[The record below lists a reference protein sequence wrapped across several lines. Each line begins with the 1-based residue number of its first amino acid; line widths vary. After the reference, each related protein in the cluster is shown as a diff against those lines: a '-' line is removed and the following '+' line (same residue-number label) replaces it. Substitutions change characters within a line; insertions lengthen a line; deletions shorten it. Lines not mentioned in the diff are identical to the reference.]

1 MTPRSLPA
9 ALLLSLAGVAA
20 AQAQGAAGPDGKQIS
35 MQGANGAP
43 ACVTCHGARGEGN
56 PAAGFPQLAGIGAK
70 YLTEQLQAMANGS
83 RVSPVMAA
91 TAKALNAEQQA
102 AVARYYASLPSP
114 LNIDRLAATAM
125 NPVTPADTGAWLATR
140 GAWDKNVPACNQC
153 HGPGGIGV
161 GENFPGLAGQ
171 PAAYIA
177 GQLRAWRQGQRPPG
191 PLALM
196 PAVAT
201 RLTDAE
207 IDAVSAYYAG
217 LPKAADLL
225 AAQAPAAPGAR
236 P

>member
-1 MTPRSLPA
+1 MTPRSLSA
-9 ALLLSLAGVAA
+9 TLLSGLLCATAA
-20 AQAQGAAGPDGKQIS
+20 HAQGAPDGKQIS

-43 ACVTCHGARGEGN
+43 ACITCHGARGEGN

-70 YLTEQLQAMANGS
+70 YLAEQLEAMANGS
-83 RVSPVMAA
+83 RVSPIMAA
-91 TAKALNAEQQA
+91 TAKALSPAQQE
-102 AVARYYASLPSP
+102 AVARYYAALPSP
-114 LNIDRLAATAM
+114 LNTDRLAATAM
-125 NPVTPADTGAWLATR
+125 HPVKPADTGAWLATR

-161 GENFPGLAGQ
+161 GENFPSLAGQ

-177 GQLRAWRQGQRPPG
+177 GQLRAWQQGQRPPG

-201 RLTDAE
+201 RLSDAE

-217 LPKAADLL
+217 LPAAADQL
-225 AAQAPAAPGAR
+225 ATQTPANQGKTQ
-236 P
+236 

>member
-1 MTPRSLPA
+1 MTPRSLRA
-9 ALLLSLAGVAA
+9 TLLAGLLCATAA
-20 AQAQGAAGPDGKQIS
+20 HAQGAPDGKQIS

-43 ACVTCHGARGEGN
+43 ACITCHGARGEGN

-70 YLTEQLQAMANGS
+70 YLAEQLEAMANGS
-83 RVSPVMAA
+83 RVSPIMAA
-91 TAKALNAEQQA
+91 TAKALSPAQQE
-102 AVARYYASLPSP
+102 AVARYYAALPSP
-114 LNIDRLAATAM
+114 LNTDRLAATAM
-125 NPVTPADTGAWLATR
+125 HPVKPADTGAWLATR

-161 GENFPGLAGQ
+161 GENFPSLAGQ

-177 GQLRAWRQGQRPPG
+177 GQLRAWQQGQRPPG

-201 RLTDAE
+201 RLSDAE

-217 LPKAADLL
+217 LPAAADQL
-225 AAQAPAAPGAR
+225 ATQTPANQGKTQ
-236 P
+236 

>member
-9 ALLLSLAGVAA
+9 LVLSALFATGAS
-20 AQAQGAAGPDGKQIS
+20 AQGAQDGKQIS
-35 MQGANGAP
+35 TQGANGAP
-43 ACVTCHGARGEGN
+43 ACITCHGAQGEGN
-56 PAAGFPQLAGIGAK
+56 PAAGFPQLAGLGAK
-70 YLTEQLQAMANGS
+70 YLSEQLEAMANGS

-91 TAKALNAEQQA
+91 TAKALDPAQQQA
-102 AVARYYASLPSP
+102 VASYYASLPSP

-125 NPVTPADTGAWLATR
+125 HPVEPADTGAWLATR

-161 GENFPGLAGQ
+161 GQNFPSLAGQ

-177 GQLRAWRQGQRPPG
+177 GQLRAWQQGQRPPG
-191 PLALM
+191 PLGLM

-201 RLTDAE
+201 RLSDAD

-225 AAQAPAAPGAR
+225 AAQTPSTDGAK

>member
-1 MTPRSLPA
+1 MTPRSLSA
-9 ALLLSLAGVAA
+9 TLLSGLLCATAA
-20 AQAQGAAGPDGKQIS
+20 HAQGAPDGKQIS

-43 ACVTCHGARGEGN
+43 ACITCHGARGEGN

-70 YLTEQLQAMANGS
+70 YLAEQLEAIANGS
-83 RVSPVMAA
+83 RVSPIMAA
-91 TAKALNAEQQA
+91 TAKALSPAQQE
-102 AVARYYASLPSP
+102 AVARYYAALPSP
-114 LNIDRLAATAM
+114 LNTDRLAATAM
-125 NPVTPADTGAWLATR
+125 HPVKPADTGAWLATR

-161 GENFPGLAGQ
+161 GENFPSLAGQ

-177 GQLRAWRQGQRPPG
+177 GQLRAWQQGQRPPG

-201 RLTDAE
+201 RLSDAE

-217 LPKAADLL
+217 LPAAADQL
-225 AAQAPAAPGAR
+225 ATQTPANQGKTQ
-236 P
+236 

>member
-1 MTPRSLPA
+1 MTPRSLRA
-9 ALLLSLAGVAA
+9 TLLAGLLCATAA
-20 AQAQGAAGPDGKQIS
+20 HAQGAPDGKQIS

-43 ACVTCHGARGEGN
+43 ACITCHGAQGEGN

-70 YLTEQLQAMANGS
+70 YLAEQLEAMANGS
-83 RVSPVMAA
+83 RVSPIMAA
-91 TAKALNAEQQA
+91 TAKALSPAQQE
-102 AVARYYASLPSP
+102 AVARYYAGLPSP
-114 LNIDRLAATAM
+114 LNTDRLAATAM
-125 NPVTPADTGAWLATR
+125 HPVKPADTGAWLATR

-161 GENFPGLAGQ
+161 GENFPSLAGQ

-177 GQLRAWRQGQRPPG
+177 GQLRAWQQGQRPPG

-201 RLTDAE
+201 RLSDAE

-217 LPKAADLL
+217 LPAAADQL
-225 AAQAPAAPGAR
+225 ATQTPANQGKTQ
-236 P
+236 

>member
-1 MTPRSLPA
+1 MSPRFPRATLIA
-9 ALLLSLAGVAA
+9 GALLISAA
-20 AQAQGAAGPDGKQIS
+20 SAQSAPDGKQIS
-35 MQGANGAP
+35 LQGANGAP

-56 PAAGFPQLAGIGAK
+56 PAAGFPQLAGIGSK
-70 YLTEQLQAMANGS
+70 YLAEQLEAMANGS
-83 RVSPVMAA
+83 RVSPIMAA
-91 TAKALNAEQQA
+91 TAKALDPAQQR
-102 AVARYYASLPSP
+102 AVADYYASLPPP
-114 LNIDRLAATAM
+114 LNVDRLAATAM
-125 NPVTPADTGAWLATR
+125 QLAAPADTGAWLATR

-161 GENFPGLAGQ
+161 GASFPSLAGQ

-177 GQLRAWRQGQRPPG
+177 SQLRAWQQGQRPPG

-201 RLTDAE
+201 RLTEAE
-207 IDAVSAYYAG
+207 ITAVSDYYAG

-225 AAQAPAAPGAR
+225 ATQANAAAGAK

>member
-1 MTPRSLPA
+1 MTRRSLPA
-9 ALLLSLAGVAA
+9 TLALAFLYATAA
-20 AQAQGAAGPDGKQIS
+20 HAQGAPDGQKIS
-35 MQGANGAP
+35 AQGANGAP
-43 ACVTCHGARGEGN
+43 ACITCHGAKGEGN
-56 PAAGFPQLAGIGAK
+56 PAAGFPQLAGMGGK
-70 YLTEQLQAMANGS
+70 YLAEQLEAMANGS

-91 TAKALNAEQQA
+91 TAKALDPAQRL
-102 AVARYYASLPSP
+102 AVAQYYAALPSP
-114 LNIDRLAATAM
+114 LDIDGLAATALR
-125 NPVTPADTGAWLATR
+125 PVPPADTGAWLATR

-161 GENFPGLAGQ
+161 GDNFPGLAGQ

-191 PLALM
+191 PLGLM

-217 LPKAADLL
+217 LPKAASLL
-225 AAQAPAAPGAR
+225 ASQAQPAAGAKQ
-236 P
+236 

>member
-1 MTPRSLPA
+1 MTPRSLRA
-9 ALLLSLAGVAA
+9 TLLAGLLCATAA
-20 AQAQGAAGPDGKQIS
+20 HAQGAPDGKQIS

-43 ACVTCHGARGEGN
+43 ACITCHGAQGEGN

-70 YLTEQLQAMANGS
+70 YLAEQLEAMANGS
-83 RVSPVMAA
+83 RVSPIMAA
-91 TAKALNAEQQA
+91 TAKALSPAQQE
-102 AVARYYASLPSP
+102 AVARYYAGLPSP
-114 LNIDRLAATAM
+114 LNTDRLAATAM
-125 NPVTPADTGAWLATR
+125 HPVKPADTGAWLATR

-161 GENFPGLAGQ
+161 GENFPSLAGQ

-177 GQLRAWRQGQRPPG
+177 GQLRAWQQGQRPPG

-201 RLTDAE
+201 RLSDAE

-217 LPKAADLL
+217 LPAAADQL
-225 AAQAPAAPGAR
+225 AAQSPANQGKTQ
-236 P
+236 

>member
-1 MTPRSLPA
+1 MFHRSLSA
-9 ALLLSLAGVAA
+9 ATLAVSALVAA
-20 AQAQGAAGPDGKQIS
+20 AAHAQGAPEGQKIS
-35 MQGANGAP
+35 TQGANGAP
-43 ACVTCHGARGEGN
+43 ACITCHGAKGEGN
-56 PAAGFPQLAGIGAK
+56 PAAGFPQLAAMGSK
-70 YLTEQLQAMANGS
+70 YLTEQLEAMANGS

-91 TAKALNAEQQA
+91 TAKALDPAQRL
-102 AVARYYASLPSP
+102 AVAQYYAALPSP
-114 LNIDRLAATAM
+114 LDTGSLAATALR
-125 NPVTPADTGAWLATR
+125 PVPPSDTGAWLATR

-161 GENFPGLAGQ
+161 GEHFPGLAGQ
-171 PAAYIA
+171 PAAYLA

-217 LPKAADLL
+217 LPKAAGQL
-225 AAQAPAAPGAR
+225 ASQTQPAAGAKQ
-236 P
+236 

>member
-1 MTPRSLPA
+1 MTPRFLPA
-9 ALLLSLAGVAA
+9 ALACGVLFAA
-20 AQAQGAAGPDGKQIS
+20 AAATAQSAPDGKQIS
-35 MQGANGAP
+35 IQGANGAP
-43 ACVTCHGARGEGN
+43 ACITCHGARGEGN

-70 YLTEQLQAMANGS
+70 YLDEQLEAMANGS
-83 RVSPVMAA
+83 RVSPIMAA
-91 TAKALNAEQQA
+91 TARALNPAQRA
-102 AVARYYASLPSP
+102 AVASYYAGLPSP
-114 LNIDRLAATAM
+114 LDTDRLAATAM
-125 NPVTPADTGAWLATR
+125 VLAKPADTGAWLATR

-161 GENFPGLAGQ
+161 GANFPSLAGQ

-177 GQLRAWRQGQRPPG
+177 SQLRAWQQGQRPPG

-225 AAQAPAAPGAR
+225 AAQANPATGAK
-236 P
+236 

>member
-20 AQAQGAAGPDGKQIS
+20 AHAQGASASNSDGEQIS
-35 MQGANGAP
+35 VKGANGAP

-70 YLTEQLQAMANGS
+70 YLTEQLEAMANGS

-91 TAKALNAEQQA
+91 TARALNPAQQA
-102 AVARYYASLPSP
+102 AVAQYYASLPSP

-125 NPVTPADTGAWLATR
+125 HPVQPADTGAWLATR
-140 GAWDKNVPACNQC
+140 GAWDKNVPACNHC

-161 GENFPGLAGQ
+161 GENFPALAGQ

-225 AAQAPAAPGAR
+225 ASQGAR

>member
-1 MTPRSLPA
+1 MTPRSFSATL
-9 ALLLSLAGVAA
+9 LAGLVCATA
-20 AQAQGAAGPDGKQIS
+20 AQAQAEPDGKQIS

-43 ACVTCHGARGEGN
+43 ACITCHGARGEGN

-70 YLTEQLQAMANGS
+70 YLAEQLEAMANGS
-83 RVSPVMAA
+83 RVSPLMAA
-91 TAKALNAEQQA
+91 TAKALSPAQQD
-102 AVARYYASLPSP
+102 AVARYYAGLPSP
-114 LNIDRLAATAM
+114 LNTDHLAATAM
-125 NPVTPADTGAWLATR
+125 PPVKPTDTGAWLATR

-161 GENFPGLAGQ
+161 GENFPSLAGQ

-177 GQLRAWRQGQRPPG
+177 GQLRAWQQGQRPPG
-191 PLALM
+191 PLGLM

-217 LPKAADLL
+217 LPAAAELL
-225 AAQAPAAPGAR
+225 AKQSPANQGNKQ
-236 P
+236 